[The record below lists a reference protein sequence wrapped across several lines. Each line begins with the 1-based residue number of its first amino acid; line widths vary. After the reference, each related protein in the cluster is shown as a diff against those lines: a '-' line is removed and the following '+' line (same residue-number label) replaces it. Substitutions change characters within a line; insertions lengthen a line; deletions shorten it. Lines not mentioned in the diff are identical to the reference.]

1 MAVQTFQVEAGG
13 GKAIPSG
20 SMHKVV
26 VHKAGGYEQLKL
38 ETHPVPKPG
47 EGQVLIRTEAVG
59 VNYADICVR
68 WGVYESARRFVGWPI
83 TPGFE
88 YSGWVEDVGREVK
101 HVKPGDQVFG
111 VTLFNGYSTHV
122 CAPADLVWLKPQ
134 ALAFEAAAGFLA
146 VHLTAYHG
154 LLQNV
159 VIRPGMR
166 VLVHSAGG
174 GVGSA
179 LVQLCKLH
187 NLHVTGVVGR
197 SHKVE
202 YVRQLGA
209 DAVIDKSTQS
219 LWDEAKRLCPDG
231 YDLAFDANGPETLAQ
246 SYAHLK
252 PTGKML
258 VYGFHTLLPK
268 QGGRINY
275 LKAALGMLRMPRFNP
290 LSMTS
295 ENKGVVAFNLSF
307 LFARTDLLHAAVNDL
322 ATWLEAG
329 IMQAPKVRSF
339 ALADVAQAH
348 RALESGETTGKVVLR
363 TAPPFFSAAAYEATV
378 HQASAPEQ

>member
-1 MAVQTFQVEAGG
+1 
-13 GKAIPSG
+13 
-20 SMHKVV
+20 MHKVV
-26 VHKAGGYEQLKL
+26 IHKAGGYEQLKI

-47 EGQVLIRTEAVG
+47 ARQVLVRTQAVG

-88 YSGWVEDVGREVK
+88 YSGWVEEVGGEVE
-101 HVKPGDQVFG
+101 HCKPGDAVFG

-122 CAPADLVWLKPQ
+122 CAPADLVWPKPQ
-134 ALAFEAAAGFLA
+134 ALVFEAAAGFLA

-159 VIRPGMR
+159 VIRPGMK

-187 NLHVTGVVGR
+187 DLEVIGVVGA

-209 DAVIDKSTQS
+209 DAVIDKSTHS
-219 LWDEAKRLCPDG
+219 LWDESKRLCPYG
-231 YDLAFDANGPETLAQ
+231 YDLVFDANGPETLAQ

-252 PTGKML
+252 PTGKLL
-258 VYGFHTLLPK
+258 VYGFHGLLPK
-268 QGGRINY
+268 QGGRIKY
-275 LKAALGMLRMPRFNP
+275 LTAALGLLKMPRFNP
-290 LSMTS
+290 LHMTS

-307 LFARTDLLHAAVNDL
+307 LFDRTDLMHAAVDNL
-322 ATWLEAG
+322 SEWVEAG
-329 IMQAPKVRSF
+329 SIRIPKVRSY

-348 RALESGETTGKVVLR
+348 QALESGETTGKLVLR
-363 TAPPFFSAAAYEATV
+363 TGSSEG
-378 HQASAPEQ
+378 

>member
-1 MAVQTFQVEAGG
+1 
-13 GKAIPSG
+13 
-20 SMHKVV
+20 MHKVV
-26 VHKAGGYEQLKL
+26 IHKAGGYEQLRL
-38 ETHPVPKPG
+38 ETRLMSKPG
-47 EGQVLIRTEAVG
+47 DREVLIRTEAVG

-88 YSGWVEDVGREVK
+88 YSGWVEEVGREVK
-101 HVKPGDQVFG
+101 HVKPGDPVFG

-122 CAPADLVWLKPQ
+122 CAPANLVWPKPQ
-134 ALAFEAAAGFLA
+134 TLDFEAAAGFLA

-197 SHKVE
+197 SHKIE
-202 YVRQLGA
+202 YVRQLGT

-219 LWDEAKRLCPDG
+219 LWDEAKRVCPDG
-231 YDLAFDANGPETLAQ
+231 YDLVFDANGPETLAQ

-252 PTGKML
+252 PTGKLL

-268 QGGRINY
+268 HGGRVNY

-322 ATWLEAG
+322 ITWLEVG
-329 IMQAPKVRSF
+329 LLQALEVRSF

-348 RALESGETTGKVVLR
+348 RVLESGETTGKVVLR

-378 HQASAPEQ
+378 HQASAPDR

>member
-1 MAVQTFQVEAGG
+1 M
-13 GKAIPSG
+13 PSE
-20 SMHKVV
+20 SMYKVV
-26 VHKAGGYEQLKL
+26 IHKAGAYERLKL
-38 ETHPVPKPG
+38 ETHRVPKPG
-47 EGQVLIRTEAVG
+47 DRQVLIRTQAVG
-59 VNYADICVR
+59 VNYADVCVR
-68 WGVYESARRFVGWPI
+68 WGVYASARRFVGWPI

-88 YSGWVEDVGREVK
+88 YSGWVEEVGREVK
-101 HVKPGDQVFG
+101 HVKPGDPVFG

-122 CAPADLVWLKPQ
+122 CAPADLVWPKPQ
-134 ALAFEAAAGFLA
+134 ALDFEGAAGFLA

-179 LVQLCKLH
+179 LIQLCKLH

-209 DAVIDKSTQS
+209 DAVVDKSTQS

-231 YDLAFDANGPETLAQ
+231 YDLVFDANGPETLAQ
-246 SYAHLK
+246 SYAHLR
-252 PTGKML
+252 PTGKL
-258 VYGFHTLLPK
+258 LIYGFHTLLPK
-268 QGGRINY
+268 QSGRINY

-295 ENKGVVAFNLSF
+295 GNKGVVAFNLSF
-307 LFARTDLLHAAVNDL
+307 LFARTDLLHAAVSDL
-322 ATWLEAG
+322 TTWVEAG

-339 ALADVAQAH
+339 ALADVAEAH
-348 RALESGETTGKVVLR
+348 RALESGETTGKLVLR
-363 TAPPFFSAAAYEATV
+363 TAPPFFSASVYEATV
-378 HQASAPEQ
+378 RRASAPDR

>member
-1 MAVQTFQVEAGG
+1 M
-13 GKAIPSG
+13 
-20 SMHKVV
+20 
-26 VHKAGGYEQLKL
+26 
-38 ETHPVPKPG
+38 
-47 EGQVLIRTEAVG
+47 
-59 VNYADICVR
+59 
-68 WGVYESARRFVGWPI
+68 
-83 TPGFE
+83 
-88 YSGWVEDVGREVK
+88 
-101 HVKPGDQVFG
+101 
-111 VTLFNGYSTHV
+111 
-122 CAPADLVWLKPQ
+122 
-134 ALAFEAAAGFLA
+134 
-146 VHLTAYHG
+146 
-154 LLQNV
+154 
-159 VIRPGMR
+159 
-166 VLVHSAGG
+166 
-174 GVGSA
+174 
-179 LVQLCKLH
+179 
-187 NLHVTGVVGR
+187 TGVVGR

-209 DAVIDKSTQS
+209 DAAIDKSTQS

-231 YDLAFDANGPETLAQ
+231 YDLVFDANGPETLAQ

-252 PTGKML
+252 PTGKLL

-290 LSMTS
+290 LSMTA

-322 ATWLEAG
+322 TTWLEAG
-329 IMQAPKVRSF
+329 ILQAPKVRSF

-378 HQASAPEQ
+378 HQASAPDR

>member
-1 MAVQTFQVEAGG
+1 VV
-13 GKAIPSG
+13 I
-20 SMHKVV
+20 HKP
-26 VHKAGGYEQLKL
+26 GGYEQLKL
-38 ETHPVPKPG
+38 ETHPVPRPG
-47 EGQVLIRTEAVG
+47 NRQVLIRTAAVG

-88 YSGWVEDVGREVK
+88 YSGWVEEVGREVK
-101 HVKPGDQVFG
+101 HVKPGDPVFG
-111 VTLFNGYSTHV
+111 VTFFNGYATHV
-122 CAPADLVWLKPQ
+122 CAEADLVWLKPM
-134 ALAFEAAAGFLA
+134 ALDFEAAAGFLA

-159 VIRPGMR
+159 VIRPDMR

-179 LVQLCKLH
+179 LVQLCRLH
-187 NLHVTGVVGR
+187 DLHVISVVGA

-209 DAVIDKSTQS
+209 NAIIDKSTQS
-219 LWDEAKRLCPDG
+219 LWGEAERLCPDG
-231 YDLAFDANGPETLAQ
+231 YDLVFDANGPETLAQ

-252 PTGKML
+252 PTGKLL
-258 VYGFHTLLPK
+258 VYGFHTMLPR

-275 LKAALGMLRMPRFNP
+275 VKAALGMLKMPRFNP
-290 LSMTS
+290 LSMTT

-307 LFARTDLLHAAVNDL
+307 LFGRIDLLQAAVSDL
-322 ATWLEAG
+322 TAWVETGKIAV
-329 IMQAPKVRSF
+329 PKVRSF
-339 ALADVAQAH
+339 ALADVAHAH
-348 RALESGETTGKVVLR
+348 QALESGETTGKLVLR
-363 TAPPFFSAAAYEATV
+363 TA
-378 HQASAPEQ
+378 APLANVL

>member
-1 MAVQTFQVEAGG
+1 MHQVV
-13 GKAIPSG
+13 I
-20 SMHKVV
+20 
-26 VHKAGGYEQLKL
+26 HKAGGYEQLKL

-47 EGQVLIRTEAVG
+47 GREVLIRTEAVG
-59 VNYADICVR
+59 VNFADICVR

-88 YSGWVEDVGREVK
+88 YSGWVEDVGHEVK
-101 HVKPGDQVFG
+101 HVKPSDAVFG

-122 CAPADLVWLKPQ
+122 CAPADLVWPKPQ
-134 ALAFEAAAGFLA
+134 ALNFEAAAGFLA

-166 VLVHSAGG
+166 VLVHSAAG

-209 DAVIDKSTQS
+209 DAVIDKATQS
-219 LWDEAKRLCPDG
+219 LWGEAKRRCPDG
-231 YDLAFDANGPETLAQ
+231 YDLVFDANGPETLAQ
-246 SYAHLK
+246 SYAHHK
-252 PTGKML
+252 PTGKLL
-258 VYGFHTLLPK
+258 VYGFHSLLPK

-275 LKAALGMLRMPRFNP
+275 LKAALGMLKMPRFSP
-290 LSMTS
+290 LSMTT

-307 LFARTDLLHAAVNDL
+307 LLPRTDLLQAAVKDL
-322 ATWLEAG
+322 TAWVEAG
-329 IMQAPKVRSF
+329 DIRVPKVRSF
-339 ALADVAQAH
+339 ALEDVDQAH
-348 RALESGETTGKVVLR
+348 RALESGETIGKLVLR
-363 TAPPFFSAAAYEATV
+363 TAPPFFSGAAHEAHV
-378 HQASAPEQ
+378 Q